1 MVGPTYSEKW
11 VMKDWGIEFFFVF
24 FLNKIFPSELS
35 KIKISPK
42 LKTEL
47 FFVFLSWRDTNLP
60 RSP

>member
-1 MVGPTYSEKW
+1 MVYQKNNIVGPTYN
-11 VMKDWGIEFFFVF
+11 IEFFFF
-24 FLNKIFPSELS
+24 FLNKIFPSNKLS

-47 FFVFLSWRDTNLP
+47 FFLFLSWRDTNLP